1 MTSESSAG
9 EVLGLRYGTER
20 TVCALQPL
28 AEKLLTLIR
37 TKSCGNEPSADARRL
52 AEEVEKLSRTLLA
65 GRTLKNAKELTDPI
79 VELCNKLLDSRPR
92 PSNNREIAAALN
104 LVREAVASIDGVERT
119 LQRSLDES
127 VDKFD
132 ALRRLNDIGQLK
144 AGLERNVHA
153 LKAISTEREK
163 RWRSQ
168 MQSVE
173 QKVRTLETQLAET
186 RLAAQ
191 HDALTGLVNRRT
203 VEVAFKNFHDTHRQF
218 VLALFDVDDFKRIND
233 TFGHIVG
240 DAALKTIA
248 STVQTSVR
256 SHDVVGRYGGDEFIL
271 MMVDVSLAQ
280 AEHRLRA
287 IVQNIRAAAPVAEGA
302 PALTVSCGVAECSS
316 GDTFETLVSRA
327 DQALYDIKRAGK
339 NRIGLKTK
347 PFVRESAKS

>member
-20 TVCALQPL
+20 TTCALQPL

-37 TKSCGNEPSADARRL
+37 TKGCGSEPSVDARRL
-52 AEEVEKLSRTLLA
+52 AEEVDKLSRTLLG
-65 GRTLKNAKELTDPI
+65 GRTLKNARELTDPI
-79 VELCNKLLDSRPR
+79 VDLCGKLLDTRPR
-92 PSNNREIAAALN
+92 PSNNREIAAALS

-119 LQRSLDES
+119 LQRSLGES

-132 ALRRLNDIGQLK
+132 ALRRLNDIGQIR
-144 AGLERNVHA
+144 AGLERNVHT
-153 LKAISTEREK
+153 LRTISTEREK
-163 RWRSQ
+163 QWRSQ
-168 MQSVE
+168 METVE

-191 HDALTGLVNRRT
+191 HDALTGLVNRRS
-203 VEVAFKNFHDTHRQF
+203 VETAFKGFHDSNRQF

-233 TFGHIVG
+233 TFGHVVG
-240 DAALKTIA
+240 DTALKTIA
-248 STVQTSVR
+248 ATVQSSVR
-256 SHDVVGRYGGDEFIL
+256 NHDVVGRYGGDEFVL

-287 IVQNIRAAAPVAEGA
+287 IVQNIRAAAPVVDGA
-302 PALTVSCGVAECSS
+302 PPLTVSCGVAECSS

-339 NRIGLKTK
+339 NRIGLKST
-347 PFVRESAKS
+347 PNLRESAKR